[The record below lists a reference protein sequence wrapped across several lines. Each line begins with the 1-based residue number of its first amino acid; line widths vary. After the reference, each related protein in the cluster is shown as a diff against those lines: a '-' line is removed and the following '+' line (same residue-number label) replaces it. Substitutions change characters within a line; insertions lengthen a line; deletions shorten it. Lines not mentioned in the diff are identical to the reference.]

1 MSVVVVTDSSAVV
14 PRTWTDGLPL
24 HVVPL
29 EIAWPDGTLDAGD
42 ATYASVAAR
51 LRETGDPPRTGSPS
65 PGSYQ
70 NLFTDLLAGADGVLV
85 VCPAAELSNTLGSAT
100 LAARELGNERVR
112 VIDARTA
119 AAGQGIVAIEAAR
132 TAQAGGGIEDATTR
146 ALAVAERMQ
155 IWATL
160 SQLRFLRR
168 SGRLPAIAAIG
179 AGALRLHPIVRY
191 AGSSPAAVGIA
202 RSTQN
207 ATDRLFRAW
216 RDSIDGDAPVHAT
229 CNVPLHALAFHSER
243 SDDADDLVRRIAA
256 RVPGS
261 EVASVE
267 VTASLASH
275 TGPGLLGLAWFW
287 EG

>member
-1 MSVVVVTDSSAVV
+1 VSVVVVTDSSAVV
-14 PRTWTDGLPL
+14 PRTWLDGLPV

-42 ATYASVAAR
+42 ASYASIAAR
-51 LRETGDPPRTGSPS
+51 LRDGRDPPRTGSPS

-70 NLFTDLLAGADGVLV
+70 MLFTDLLAGADGVLV

-100 LAARELGNERVR
+100 LAAREFGDARVH
-112 VIDARTA
+112 VLDARTA
-119 AAGQGIVAIEAAR
+119 AAGQGMVAIEAAR
-132 TAQAGGGIEDATTR
+132 AALAGADVDEVSAR
-146 ALAVAERMQ
+146 ALAVSER
-155 IWATL
+155 IHVWATL
-160 SQLRFLRR
+160 SQLTFLRR

-202 RSTQN
+202 RSTQT
-207 ATDRLFRAW
+207 ATERLFRAW
-216 RDSIDGDAPVHAT
+216 RESIVEGA
-229 CNVPLHALAFHSER
+229 PLHALAFHSDR
-243 SDDADDLVRRIAA
+243 TGDADELVRRIGE
-256 RVPGS
+256 RVPGA
-261 EVASVE
+261 EVAGVE

-287 EG
+287 DVRDA

>member
-1 MSVVVVTDSSAVV
+1 MGVVVVTDSSAVV
-14 PRTWTDGLPL
+14 PRTWMDGLPL

-29 EIAWPDGTLDAGD
+29 EIAWPDGTLGAGD
-42 ATYASVAAR
+42 APYASVAAR
-51 LRETGDPPRTGSPS
+51 LRDGGDPPRTGSPS

-70 NLFTDLLAGADGVLV
+70 TLFGDLLVGAEAVLV
-85 VCPAAELSNTLGSAT
+85 ICPAAELSNTLGSAT
-100 LAARELGNERVR
+100 LAARELGDARVH
-112 VIDARTA
+112 VLDARTA
-119 AAGQGIVAIEAAR
+119 AAGQGMVAIEAAR
-132 TAQAGGGIEDATTR
+132 AALAGAGIEDVSAR
-146 ALAVAERMQ
+146 ALAVTERMR

-160 SQLRFLRR
+160 SQLNFLRR

-202 RSTQN
+202 RSPQT

-216 RDSIDGDAPVHAT
+216 RDSIADGGPPHG
-229 CNVPLHALAFHSER
+229 PLHALAFHSER
-243 SDDADDLVRRIAA
+243 TGDADDLVRRIGE
-256 RVPGS
+256 RVPGA

-287 EG
+287 DA